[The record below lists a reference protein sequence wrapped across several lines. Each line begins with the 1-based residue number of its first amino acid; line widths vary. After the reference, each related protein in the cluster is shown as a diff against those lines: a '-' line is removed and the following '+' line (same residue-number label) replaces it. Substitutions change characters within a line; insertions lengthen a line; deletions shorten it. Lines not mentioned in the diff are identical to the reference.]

1 MSYTYDYPRPA
12 LTSDCVVFGVDQ
24 EELQVLLIQR
34 DRDPFAGKW
43 ALPGGFVEIDE
54 APEKAAHRELQEE
67 TGLTGVDLEQ
77 FHTFGEPKRDPRGR
91 TVSVAYFG
99 LVNIADHAAQ
109 AADDARSL
117 AWLPVRKPPA
127 LAFDHDRIL
136 AMACARLNEK
146 LRCQPIGFELLPRKF
161 PLSQLQ
167 HLYETIL
174 GTPLDRRRFRR
185 RLLGSGLLEET
196 PETRKAARLY
206 RFNKEKYRQLA
217 EQGFYL

>member
-1 MSYTYDYPRPA
+1 MPYTYDYPRPA

-24 EELQVLLIQR
+24 EELKVLLIQR
-34 DRDPFAGKW
+34 DRDPFAGQW

-54 APEKAAHRELQEE
+54 SPEAAAHRELQEE
-67 TGLTGVDLEQ
+67 TGVTGVDLQQ

-109 AADDARSL
+109 AADDARNL

-127 LAFDHDRIL
+127 LAFDHDQIL
-136 AMACARLNEK
+136 AMAYARLKEK
-146 LRCQPIGFELLPRKF
+146 LQRQPIGLDLLPRTF

-167 HLYETIL
+167 RLYETIL
-174 GTPLDRRRFRR
+174 GAPLDRRKFHR
-185 RLLGSGLLEET
+185 RLLSSGLLEET
-196 PETRKAARLY
+196 HATRKAARLY
-206 RFNKEKYRQLA
+206 RFNKEKYRLLA
-217 EQGFYL
+217 KQGFYL